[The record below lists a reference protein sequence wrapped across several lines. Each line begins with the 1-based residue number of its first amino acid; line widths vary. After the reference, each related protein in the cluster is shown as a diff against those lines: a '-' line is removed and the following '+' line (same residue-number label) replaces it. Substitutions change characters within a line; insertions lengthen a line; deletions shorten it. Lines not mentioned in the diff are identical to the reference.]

1 MIRTWKPL
9 PEPYPAWQDVILFD
23 GVCVLCSGWVAF
35 VIARDRDKR
44 FRFAAIQSAAGTALA
59 TRFGIDRDAP
69 ETNAVIVDGTA
80 YFKSDS
86 ALQVLSR
93 LPGWH
98 WVRVLALCPRDLRN
112 WAYDRVAKNRYRLFG
127 RTATCMVPT
136 AEVRERFVGGVGK

>member
-1 MIRTWKPL
+1 MTRTWKPL
-9 PEPYPAWQDVILFD
+9 SEPDPAWQDVILFD

-35 VIARDRDKR
+35 VIARDRDRR
-44 FRFAAIQSAAGTALA
+44 FRFAPIQSVAGSELA
-59 TRFGIDRDAP
+59 DRFGIDRAAP

-80 YFKSDS
+80 YFKSDA

-98 WVRVLALCPRDLRN
+98 WVPVLARCPRGLRN

-127 RTATCMVPT
+127 RTATCMLPT
-136 AEVRERFVGGVGK
+136 AEVRARFVGGVGE